1 MNNDDGSSPAKISH
15 QDQDHQMQIITNPPQ
30 STSSI
35 PTRANATVHCAE
47 AKLLLRRAAAETRDP
62 IEIRSLRD
70 LANVLQYVIE
80 QLEETR

>member
-1 MNNDDGSSPAKISH
+1 
-15 QDQDHQMQIITNPPQ
+15 MQIITNPPQ

-62 IEIRSLRD
+62 IEIRSLRA